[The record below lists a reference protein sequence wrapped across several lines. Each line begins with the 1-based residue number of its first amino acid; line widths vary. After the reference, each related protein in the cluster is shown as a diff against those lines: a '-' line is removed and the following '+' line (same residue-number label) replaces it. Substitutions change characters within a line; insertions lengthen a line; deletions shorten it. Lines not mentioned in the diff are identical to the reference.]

1 MTVSLTRKERLVR
14 SARGEEVDH
23 IPTLGGWIGGPRT
36 LSDLAGL
43 TMDAFLADPL
53 AGGLRAHL
61 ALGVDGMVPPVVP
74 TRADQIRTGAILE
87 EDHPHVEPEAL
98 RDYAET
104 LPATE
109 REILADFRPEE
120 QERGFRDH
128 FVNARRDWGGIE
140 PIANY
145 WELGGHFPLYTQF
158 GYVAFLTACQI
169 YPEAVERIWWTRSIV
184 SRERARILARLYREL
199 DLVPVLFCGEDLC
212 NNQGPMVSPGFL
224 RAHYFPHVKMV
235 LEPLV
240 EAGVR
245 VVHHCDGD
253 VRPLVQDFLDTG
265 FSGFQG
271 FQYEL
276 GVDPAELRRLRSPFG
291 QPILIFGGLS
301 VTRTLPF
308 GTPDDARAEVDYLL
322 DATDGGRGL
331 FLFTSNVTGAEV
343 PAANLRAA
351 YAHAREAP
359 VFSAA
364 SPARPVARRPWPGWR
379 LGPAV

>member
-1 MTVSLTRKERLVR
+1 MTVTLTHKERLVR
-14 SARGEEVDH
+14 AARAEDVDH

-36 LSDLAGL
+36 LADLAGL
-43 TMDAFLADPL
+43 TMAEYLADPM
-53 AGGLRAHL
+53 AGVLGAHL

-74 TRADQIRTGAILE
+74 ARADQIRTGAVLE
-87 EDHPHVEPEAL
+87 ADHPNVEPEAL
-98 RDYAET
+98 RDFAET

-109 REILADFRPEE
+109 REILADFQREQ

-128 FVNARRDWGGIE
+128 FMNARRDWGGIE
-140 PIANY
+140 PIPNY
-145 WELGGHFPLYTQF
+145 WDLGGHFPLYGQF
-158 GYVAFLTACQI
+158 GYVAFLTACML
-169 YPEAVERIWWTRSIV
+169 YPEAVERIWWTRSVV

-212 NNQGPMVSPGFL
+212 NNQGPMVAPDFL
-224 RAHYFPHVKMV
+224 RRHYFPHVKMV

-245 VVHHCDGD
+245 IVHHCDGD

-308 GTPDDARAEVDYLL
+308 GTPSDARAEVDYLL

-343 PAANLRAA
+343 PAATLRAA
-351 YAHAREAP
+351 YRHARETP
-359 VFSAA
+359 PRPTAA
-364 SPARPVARRPWPGWR
+364 GVARRPWPGWT
-379 LGPAV
+379 LGPAA